1 MDFIL
6 ASAIGKVRN
15 KNRVGFATT
24 LYTLWRSLGV
34 PEDAINLLA
43 NLGLSLSA
51 KDGAKKTRKRVE
63 AQRATLAA
71 TLRKPA
77 ALTVSCIVFDNIDIS
92 FGSRSFQQG

>member
-1 MDFIL
+1 M
-6 ASAIGKVRN
+6 
-15 KNRVGFATT
+15 
-24 LYTLWRSLGV
+24 